1 MCAPVVFPTQ
11 NALLQTCGLHMA
23 LNVVISESAQA
34 GLAEACAYI
43 AEVLKE
49 PSAVVTLLD
58 ALDEFVDAVSQ
69 LPDLY
74 PLCNEQRLAGM
85 GFRKALIR
93 GYIALYIR
101 NDKEVSVIAFF
112 HQTQDYAKL
121 I

>member
-1 MCAPVVFPTQ
+1 M
-11 NALLQTCGLHMA
+11 
-23 LNVVISESAQA
+23 VISESAQA

-58 ALDEFVDAVSQ
+58 TFDEFLDAVSQ

-74 PLCNEQRLAGM
+74 PLCNERRLAGM
-85 GFRKALIR
+85 GIRKALIR
-93 GYIALYIR
+93 GYIALYVR
-101 NDKEVSVIAFF
+101 NDEEVSVIAFF
-112 HQTQDYAKL
+112 HQTQDYVKL

>member
-1 MCAPVVFPTQ
+1 
-11 NALLQTCGLHMA
+11 MA

-34 GLAEACAYI
+34 GLAEACGYI

-49 PSAVVTLLD
+49 LSAVVTLLD
-58 ALDEFVDAVSQ
+58 AFDEFVDAVSQ

-74 PLCNEQRLAGM
+74 PLCNESRLASM
-85 GFRKALIR
+85 GIRKALIR
-93 GYIALYIR
+93 GYVALYVR
-101 NDKEVSVIAFF
+101 SDEEVSVIAFF